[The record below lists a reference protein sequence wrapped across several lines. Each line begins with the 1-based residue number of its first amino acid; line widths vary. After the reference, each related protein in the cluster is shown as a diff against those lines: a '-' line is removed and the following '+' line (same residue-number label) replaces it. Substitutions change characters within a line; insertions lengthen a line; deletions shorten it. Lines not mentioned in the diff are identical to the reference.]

1 MDGPQE
7 TGDDYE
13 LSGMVVDVI
22 DGMSALC
29 GLDIIPV
36 QTNWADCWH
45 SHEIGRGLENGHYH
59 GCMSY
64 THTKGVRNRYLEFTH
79 AIIEK
84 GAAGILTRLD
94 NEGVPIVTSMSDLDG
109 VKIVDISGWAPT
121 SDGIEFVKND
131 CTGNLYSGYEMLE
144 TESPYIW

>member
-36 QTNWADCWH
+36 QTNWEDCWY
-45 SHEIGRGLENGHYH
+45 SNEIGRGLERGHYH

-79 AIIEK
+79 AIIQK
-84 GAAGILTRLD
+84 GAAGILTRLS
-94 NEGVPIVTSMSDLDG
+94 NGEPIVTSKSDLDG

-121 SDGIEFVKND
+121 SDGIEFVRND
-131 CTGNLYSGYEMLE
+131 CTGNMYSGYEMLE
-144 TESPYIW
+144 TESTYIW